1 MMIDGIPA
9 PGPSILTKRKIG
21 LGDTSMSAAPKFCQ
35 ALVPGQ
41 RTRRIG
47 ALVPL
52 ALLARQATADCMVIQ
67 CHVIEDYRIIGL
79 SKLTING
86 YYWLLL
92 VINGYQW
99 LLIVINGY

>member
-1 MMIDGIPA
+1 MGYPKMLIQLLLFHIF
-9 PGPSILTKRKIG
+9 
-21 LGDTSMSAAPKFCQ
+21 GDTSMSAAPKFCQ

-52 ALLARQATADCMVIQ
+52 ALLARQAAADRMVIQ
-67 CHVIEDYRIIGL
+67 CHV
-79 SKLTING
+79 ING

-92 VINGYQW
+92 VINGYE
-99 LLIVINGY
+99 LLLMVINGY

>member
-1 MMIDGIPA
+1 MLIQLLLFHHIF
-9 PGPSILTKRKIG
+9 
-21 LGDTSMSAAPKFCQ
+21 GDTSMSAAPKFCQ

-52 ALLARQATADCMVIQ
+52 ALLARQAAADRMVIQ
-67 CHVIEDYRIIGL
+67 CHVINDYRIIGL

-92 VINGYQW
+92 VINGYE
-99 LLIVINGY
+99 LLLMVINGY